1 MVRNYC
7 TVIEKTGANYDGV
20 LNDVRKHL
28 FNESYDNQEAGLV
41 SALLNNGA
49 KKANGSKLKRTE
61 IKQILK
67 LCRAVD
73 ESNFYERGIKSFI
86 E

>member
-28 FNESYDNQEAGLV
+28 FNEGYDNQEAGLV

-49 KKANGSKLKRTE
+49 KKVNGSKLKRTE

-67 LCRAVD
+67 MCRAVD